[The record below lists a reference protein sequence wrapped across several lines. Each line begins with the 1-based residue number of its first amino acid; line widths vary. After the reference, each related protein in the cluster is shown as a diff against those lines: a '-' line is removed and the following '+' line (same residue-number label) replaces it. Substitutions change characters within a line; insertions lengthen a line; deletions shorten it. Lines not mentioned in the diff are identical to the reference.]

1 MVENTEI
8 PLNLLHV
15 YSSDKYEAITS
26 LSSGGKY

>member
-15 YSSDKYEAITS
+15 YSTDKCEVITS
-26 LSSGGKY
+26 LPSGGKY